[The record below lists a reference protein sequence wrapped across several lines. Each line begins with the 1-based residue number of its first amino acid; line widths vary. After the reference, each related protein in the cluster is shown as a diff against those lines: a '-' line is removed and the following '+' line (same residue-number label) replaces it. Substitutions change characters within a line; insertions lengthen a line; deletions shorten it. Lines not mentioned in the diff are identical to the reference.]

1 MDCTYCDESVPETAT
16 IRASVTVYPTDY
28 EMRETSTRILC
39 ARCLDRLKNAHGVGT
54 VIHWQKALDAR

>member
-1 MDCTYCDESVPETAT
+1 MDCTYCDEGAPETAT

-39 ARCLDRLKNAHGVGT
+39 ARCLDRLKNARRRDGNPLA
-54 VIHWQKALDAR
+54 KSFES